1 MDEEEKEFLLE
12 LYDKRFIQLVIIT
25 YKMIWKISSTSHVVI
40 IADPVKY
47 DISNGGWI
55 DYNISDMFQ
64 IMGRAS
70 KTYQTDVPDYVKE
83 SERKCLIFFQNSRKE
98 FYKKFLIESF
108 PLESQLNHY
117 LHDSLNTEIANGII
131 KNKQN
136 CIDWLTWTFF
146 YHRILQNPN
155 YYDLKGKTN
164 EDLNQYLSELI
175 EVTLTDLVQAQCI
188 SVNEKTGEITSLN
201 LGKISSFYNVL
212 YNTIDLYNQSLHEN
226 SNKLSELFQ
235 ILSNS
240 YEFDYVDF
248 NKGDIQYLYELA
260 SQLPQAYL
268 GNDIRNAIKNPQLP
282 SSSFIL
288 SDPHNKALILLLCY
302 ITRIPIPSI
311 LMKNQEEVVVIS
323 SNLVLSIVD
332 VLSSKQYLK
341 PALLAMEL
349 SQMIIQAMWIT
360 QSPLMQLPTFTNE
373 LCNKCKEKG
382 IEDIADFMN
391 LEDNERNTLMNVDNE
406 EMSEIAKI
414 CNRYPMITMDIQLKN
429 NNYLRK
435 DNIEIVV
442 NLKRDYIDE
451 EETVLSNVHSEYFPR
466 LKEEVWW
473 LIVGDTNNN
482 ILKTIK
488 RVNFYKGIKINLDFE
503 APEEVGKYNYSVYLF
518 CDSWIGCDQDES
530 IEFEVIE

>member
-1 MDEEEKEFLLE
+1 
-12 LYDKRFIQLVIIT
+12 
-25 YKMIWKISSTSHVVI
+25 
-40 IADPVKY
+40 
-47 DISNGGWI
+47 
-55 DYNISDMFQ
+55 
-64 IMGRAS
+64 
-70 KTYQTDVPDYVKE
+70 
-83 SERKCLIFFQNSRKE
+83 
-98 FYKKFLIESF
+98 
-108 PLESQLNHY
+108 
-117 LHDSLNTEIANGII
+117 
-131 KNKQN
+131 
-136 CIDWLTWTFF
+136 
-146 YHRILQNPN
+146 
-155 YYDLKGKTN
+155 
-164 EDLNQYLSELI
+164 
-175 EVTLTDLVQAQCI
+175 
-188 SVNEKTGEITSLN
+188 
-201 LGKISSFYNVL
+201 
-212 YNTIDLYNQSLHEN
+212 
-226 SNKLSELFQ
+226 
-235 ILSNS
+235 
-240 YEFDYVDF
+240 
-248 NKGDIQYLYELA
+248 
-260 SQLPQAYL
+260 
-268 GNDIRNAIKNPQLP
+268 
-282 SSSFIL
+282 
-288 SDPHNKALILLLCY
+288 
-302 ITRIPIPSI
+302 
-311 LMKNQEEVVVIS
+311 
-323 SNLVLSIVD
+323 
-332 VLSSKQYLK
+332 
-341 PALLAMEL
+341 
-349 SQMIIQAMWIT
+349 MIIQAMWIT